1 MENLL
6 ASTSQWQEEER
17 KRVTRDLRQLVHYCC
32 AQPKLVWTNLDMQK
46 GELTWKLLYFCITL
60 RAREEGLT
68 LLKTLGADF
77 EEQCQ
82 ELLEISTEAFE
93 GIQNELVAEAIAKF
107 QCVIAG

>member
-1 MENLL
+1 
-6 ASTSQWQEEER
+6 
-17 KRVTRDLRQLVHYCC
+17 
-32 AQPKLVWTNLDMQK
+32 MQK

-60 RAREEGLT
+60 RAHEEGLA
-68 LLKTLGADF
+68 LLETLGANF
-77 EEQCQ
+77 EEKCQ

>member
-1 MENLL
+1 VKK
-6 ASTSQWQEEER
+6 ASLCWR
-17 KRVTRDLRQLVHYCC
+17 LW
-32 AQPKLVWTNLDMQK
+32 AP
-46 GELTWKLLYFCITL
+46 I
-60 RAREEGLT
+60 
-68 LLKTLGADF
+68 F